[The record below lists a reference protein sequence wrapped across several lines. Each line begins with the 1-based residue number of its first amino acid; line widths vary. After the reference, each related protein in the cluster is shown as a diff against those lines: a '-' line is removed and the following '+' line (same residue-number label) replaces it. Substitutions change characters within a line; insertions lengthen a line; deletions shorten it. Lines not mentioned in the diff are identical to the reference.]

1 MTRHFLQA
9 GQLRDDLQELLE
21 HARYLRHLLG
31 LNLVAREEMV
41 SGYVQEGYYTTYEAE
56 LEKAAARLEE
66 GARALV
72 DLVTRFPCEP
82 LIYTG
87 DGDTESVIA
96 MLEQLLSDS
105 RRRGAEQTR
114 RAQTG

>member
-9 GQLRDDLQELLE
+9 GQLRDDLQDLLE
-21 HARYLRHLLG
+21 HARYMRHLLG
-31 LNLVAREEMV
+31 LNIVAREEMV

-56 LEKAAARLEE
+56 LEKTATRLEE
-66 GARALV
+66 GVRALV
-72 DLVTRFPCEP
+72 ELMTQFPCEP

-96 MLEQLLSDS
+96 MLEQLLTDR
-105 RRRGAEQTR
+105 RRRGGERTR